1 MRRPA
6 WPPAPSA
13 SGCRCST
20 RVRRTLLPD
29 LLLDARG
36 ARRGVSVTVEEG
48 RVVEV
53 GPATEGER
61 LQGRALAPGFVN
73 AHSHAFQRDL
83 RGRVEHRAPDHPE
96 DDFWTWRRRMYALA
110 ESLDPDSIR
119 EASTKCYREMLSAGY
134 TSVAEFH
141 YVHHRPDGS
150 PYEDPNALA
159 KATVLAA
166 EEAGIRLLLL
176 PVAYAR
182 GGLPSFRDA
191 GVEGFLDRVS
201 ALRGWAE
208 ERELVEVGVAAHSVR
223 AVPRGWIETLAGYA
237 RRDALPLHVHADE
250 QPREIEE
257 CEEEHGMRPVE
268 LLAET
273 GFLGGQT
280 TVVHATHADEREL
293 ALLAEHGSRVCACP
307 TTEGNLGDGFL
318 PAQGILRLGIG
329 LQVGSDSHVRIDP
342 FEELREIET
351 NARRLSGRRN
361 VLVGPGE
368 DSPVPWLLLAG
379 WRREK
384 VRTGDPADFV
394 EIDLEHPAVA
404 DVEADDLPSA
414 LVFGAGSGVV
424 AASWVAG
431 RRVYTREEE
440 DG

>member
-1 MRRPA
+1 
-6 WPPAPSA
+6 
-13 SGCRCST
+13 
-20 RVRRTLLPD
+20 VRRTLLPD

-36 ARRGVSVTVEEG
+36 ARAGVSVAVEDG

-53 GPATEGER
+53 GAASEGER
-61 LQGRALAPGFVN
+61 LPGRALAPGFVN
-73 AHSHAFQRDL
+73 AHSHAFQRAL
-83 RGRVEHRAPDHPE
+83 RGRVEQRDPGHPD
-96 DDFWTWRRRMYALA
+96 DDFWTWRERMYALA

-119 EASTKCYREMLSAGY
+119 EASERCYREMLSAGY

-150 PYEDPNALA
+150 PYDDPNALA
-159 KATVLAA
+159 RAVALAA

-182 GGLPSFRDA
+182 GGIPRFWDA
-191 GVEGFLDRVS
+191 TVEGFLDRAS
-201 ALRGWAE
+201 ALRDWAE
-208 ERELVEVGVAAHSVR
+208 VLGLVEVGVAAHSVR
-223 AVPRGWIETLAGYA
+223 AVPRGWLEVLAGYA
-237 RRDALPLHVHADE
+237 RRNALPLHVHADE

-268 LLAET
+268 LLADT
-273 GFLGGQT
+273 GFLSSQT
-280 TVVHATHADEREL
+280 TVVHATHANEREL
-293 ALLAEHGSRVCACP
+293 GLLAGHGSTVCACP

-351 NARRLSGRRN
+351 NTRRLSGMRN
-361 VLVGPGE
+361 VLVEPGE
-368 DSPVPWLLLAG
+368 DSPVPWLLRAG
-379 WRREK
+379 WGREK
-384 VRTGDPADFV
+384 VRAGDPADLV

-404 DVEADDLPSA
+404 DVEAGDLPSA

-424 AASWVAG
+424 AATWVAG
-431 RRVYTREEE
+431 RRVYARGEQ
-440 DG
+440 GG